1 MTDVPS
7 LPEEDAEPHEY
18 RPIDTESVTA
28 LLDRTGPFATRVPG
42 YECRE
47 EQIEVTRAVV
57 EAFNGSEHLMVEAGT
72 GVGKS
77 LAYLVPSALWAT
89 ENRTPVVVSTNTK
102 NLQAQLFEK
111 DLPLVADTI
120 DVPFKTALIKGRRN
134 YVCRRKLQ
142 YAIRHAARELDEEE
156 QAIMPAVIAWTES
169 TETGDFSE
177 GPIGDAAGTRG
188 LGAKISS
195 VGDECRGKACRH
207 RRQCFVYRARRKS
220 LAADLVVTN
229 HAVVFA
235 EMGLDSPVLPPY
247 LHVVFDEAHNL
258 ENSATSHFSVEIS
271 TRRIRSTVGRLWR
284 RRGKKGGSGL
294 AGVLRHVVQSHEF
307 TGTEEERD
315 SLLTEIEGVATTISP
330 LYSELS
336 HFFEVA
342 AALLGGSKVPT
353 SKRLDPLPE
362 SDPGRTSLHEAEKG
376 LADSLSR
383 TLNAARSLASAVRV
397 CKPDAFPDRGDFADD
412 LDGVVQ
418 WLREIRDDLAFVCA
432 CEDNSCVYWVQRTGT
447 EDTSVALWAA
457 PIRIGPK
464 LVDALYS
471 QKDSVIL
478 TSATLTVRGKF
489 GFSRDR
495 LGLESGSEMDVGTPF
510 DFARQCAVI
519 VPTFLPEPRAAEDEY
534 ATKLAD
540 LLAEVFRRTRGR
552 GLVLFT
558 SYSMLRQV
566 FSRLQERMADSPVT
580 ILAQG
585 ESGSRKQITDMFR
598 EDLESVLLG
607 THSFWEGVDVVG
619 ESLSC
624 LVVARLPFAV
634 HTDPVVE
641 ARSEDVEERG
651 GSSFRDYALPS
662 AVIRLRQGFGRLIRH
677 RSDRGV
683 VIVADRRIV
692 SKKYGWFFRNS
703 LPTRTVTF
711 PEKTAFL
718 DAVEGFIDG
727 GMD

>member
-1 MTDVPS
+1 MT
-7 LPEEDAEPHEY
+7 ERAQEY
-18 RPIDTESVTA
+18 QPIDAGSVTS

-42 YECRE
+42 YECRD

-57 EAFNGSEHLMVEAGT
+57 EALNRSEHLMVEAGT

-77 LAYLVPSALWAT
+77 LAYLVPSVLWAT
-89 ENRTPVVVSTNTK
+89 ANRTPVVVSTNTK
-102 NLQAQLFEK
+102 NLQTQLFEK
-111 DLPLVADTI
+111 DLPLVADVL

-142 YAIRHAARELDEEE
+142 YAVRHAARELDEAE

-169 TETGDFSE
+169 TDTGDFSE
-177 GPIGDAAGTRG
+177 GPIGDSAGSRG
-188 LGAKISS
+188 LAAKLSS
-195 VGDECRGKACRH
+195 VGDECRGKACPH

-247 LHVVFDEAHNL
+247 SHVVFDEAHNL

-294 AGVLRHVVQSHEF
+294 AGVLRHVVQSEDF
-307 TGTEEERD
+307 KGTEEERD
-315 SLLTEIEGVATTISP
+315 RLLADVKGVTVAVRP
-330 LYSELS
+330 LYADVS
-336 HFFEVA
+336 HFFEIA
-342 AALLGGSKVPT
+342 SRFLGEGEGPA
-353 SKRLDPLPE
+353 SKRLDAVPQ
-362 SDPGRTSLHEAEKG
+362 DDAGRVGLREAEKG
-376 LADSLSR
+376 LAISLSR
-383 TLNAARSLASAVRV
+383 TLNAADALASAVRA
-397 CKPDAFPDRGDFADD
+397 CKPDAFPDRGDVADD

-432 CEDNSCVYWVQRTGT
+432 CEDDSCVYWVQRTGT
-447 EDTSVALWAA
+447 EDTSVSLWAA

-471 QKDSVIL
+471 RKDCIIL
-478 TSATLTVRGKF
+478 TSATLTVGGKF
-489 GFSRDR
+489 EFSRDR
-495 LGLESGSEMDVGTPF
+495 IGLETGSEIDVGTPF
-510 DFARQCAVI
+510 DFARQCAI
-519 VPTFLPEPRAAEDEY
+519 LVPTFLPEPRGAEDEY
-534 ATKLAD
+534 ATRLAD

-558 SYSMLRQV
+558 SYRMLRRC
-566 FSRLQERMADSPVT
+566 FSRLQERMGDSPVT
-580 ILAQG
+580 LLAQG
-585 ESGSRKQITDMFR
+585 ESGSRKQITETFR

-641 ARSEDVEERG
+641 ARSEDIDARG
-651 GSSFRDYALPS
+651 GNSFRDYSLPS

-692 SKKYGWFFRNS
+692 SKRYGWAFRAS

-711 PEKTAFL
+711 PERGEFL